1 MSFSLLDLQHPEPN
15 GSRRATPTSTFQHR
29 PGHPQAIAQDWINYF
44 DYEQRFSV
52 NLPGEPT
59 IEEASIVSLRGD
71 SYPQRI
77 YRANEGESS
86 YVVKVIDYTSPPAEL
101 AEGAAVVDVRSAVAW
116 EAWHYR
122 VAARDAGG
130 QITFDGYAQIDRIE
144 GHQLQITNADQ
155 SHTFITIHLLGRRL
169 YVLEASVPERAPRPM
184 LFQASLQMLDEN
196 GDRVRFEIDAD
207 GQRTVEERPTL
218 R

>member
-1 MSFSLLDLQHPEPN
+1 MNIAKFILSAIILFAPVP
-15 GSRRATPTSTFQHR
+15 
-29 PGHPQAIAQDWINYF
+29 AIAQDWINYF

-59 IEEASIVSLRGD
+59 IEEASIVSQRGD

-144 GHQLQITNADQ
+144 GHQLQITNRDEKR
-155 SHTFITIHLLGRRL
+155 LLRL
-169 YVLEASVPERAPRPM
+169 QKPIKAIP
-184 LFQASLQMLDEN
+184 SLQSICSGVAFTSWRQACPSALPARCCFRRHCKCWTRMVIAFVLRSMPM
-196 GDRVRFEIDAD
+196 GKGQSRSVQRF
-207 GQRTVEERPTL
+207 VEAP
-218 R
+218 